1 MGIRNEFIGSRF
13 GEPAAHPHQEFPG
26 ISPLPWGLK
35 KTKLKLCV
43 VAVVPF

>member
-1 MGIRNEFIGSRF
+1 MALQGQDLEKW
-13 GEPAAHPHQEFPG
+13 AAHPHQEFLG

-35 KTKLKLCV
+35 KTKQKLCV